1 MYCPRNTSLSFLLSI
16 RRVSMWNNFKLYK
29 GNTSNSWY
37 TVQFIGLSYTP
48 LPWQLDSKG
57 EDNMWW
63 YVMVYITTIL
73 TLATCTQ
80 NFTIP
85 STSEELSFQRSKSTE
100 TKAGFCFSSVSRGH
114 RTCCILASLMSTS
127 EPMTLSLALQA
138 CEVADQR
145 VSTRYLNA
153 VA

>member
-1 MYCPRNTSLSFLLSI
+1 M
-16 RRVSMWNNFKLYK
+16 
-29 GNTSNSWY
+29 
-37 TVQFIGLSYTP
+37 
-48 LPWQLDSKG
+48 
-57 EDNMWW
+57 
-63 YVMVYITTIL
+63 VMVYITTIL

-127 EPMTLSLALQA
+127 EPMTSSLQA
-138 CEVADQR
+138 CKEADQR